1 MLGGNNM
8 INDILSEAED
18 RMKKTVEHL
27 TKDLA
32 TLRAGRA
39 NPAMLDKV
47 MVDYY
52 GEPTPLNQLA
62 NITVPEARLLVI
74 QPWDKSSIAN
84 IEKAILKSDLGVNPS
99 NDGNVIRIVIPQLTE
114 ERRKELVKVV
124 KKRGEEAK
132 VAIRNI
138 RRDAN
143 DMLKS
148 SEKEKL
154 ISEDELKRGSD
165 EVQKATDK
173 YIKDIDAIL
182 NAKEKDIMEV

>member
-1 MLGGNNM
+1 M
-8 INDILSEAED
+8 INDIMNDSED
-18 RMKKTVEHL
+18 RMKKSIEHL

-39 NPAMLDKV
+39 NPAMVEKI
-47 MVDYY
+47 MVEYY

-74 QPWDKSSIAN
+74 QPWDKSSIGE
-84 IEKAILKSDLGVNPS
+84 IEKAIMKSDLGVNPT
-99 NDGNVIRIVIPQLTE
+99 NDGNVIRIAIPQLTE

-124 KKRGEEAK
+124 KKKAEEAK

-138 RRDAN
+138 RREAN

-148 SEKEKL
+148 SEKEKM
-154 ISEDELKRGSD
+154 ISEDEGKKGAD
-165 EVQKATDK
+165 DVQKLTDK
-173 YIKDIDAIL
+173 HIKDIDVIL
-182 NAKEKDIMEV
+182 QAKEKEIMEV